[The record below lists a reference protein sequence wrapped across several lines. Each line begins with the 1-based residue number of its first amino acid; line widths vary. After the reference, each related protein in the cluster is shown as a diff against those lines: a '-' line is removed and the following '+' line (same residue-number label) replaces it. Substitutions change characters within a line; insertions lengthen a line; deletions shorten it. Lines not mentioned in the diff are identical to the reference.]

1 MNKYVSLRMFVDKND
16 KLSFR
21 TYEYDS
27 TLYFIND
34 TNEIEMLLNKDE
46 LAQFETTVKQISIKN
61 NWREVGSRVVDIS
74 NIPICQKK
82 TSTLLK
88 A

>member
-1 MNKYVSLRMFVDKND
+1 MNKYVSLRLFVDKND

-21 TYEYDS
+21 TYEDDG

-34 TNEIEMLLNKDE
+34 ENEIEMLLNKDE
-46 LAQFETTVKQISIKN
+46 LAQFETTVRNISIKN
-61 NWREVGSRVVDIS
+61 NWREIGSRVVDVS
-74 NIPICQKK
+74 NLAVCHNNKCK
-82 TSTLLK
+82 LLN